1 MSLAVLSEIE
11 KTVSHL
17 PHNEELR
24 LIEQL
29 VHHLREDLMVSDEVE
44 QATFESQLAAMAT
57 DSEIQNELQKIDREF
72 VATEADGLLFKD
84 I

>member
-1 MSLAVLSEIE
+1 MSSAVLSEIE

-17 PHNEELR
+17 PHNEQLR

-57 DSEIQNELQKIDREF
+57 DSDIQNELQKIDREF
-72 VATEADGLLFKD
+72 VATEADGLEN
-84 I
+84 

>member
-1 MSLAVLSEIE
+1 MSSAVLSEIE

-17 PHNEELR
+17 THNEELR

-44 QATFESQLAAMAT
+44 QATFES
-57 DSEIQNELQKIDREF
+57 
-72 VATEADGLLFKD
+72 
-84 I
+84 

>member
-17 PHNEELR
+17 PHNEQLR

-44 QATFESQLAAMAT
+44 QATFEFEKL
-57 DSEIQNELQKIDREF
+57 
-72 VATEADGLLFKD
+72 
-84 I
+84 

>member
-1 MSLAVLSEIE
+1 MSSAVLSEIE

-17 PHNEELR
+17 PHNEQLR

-57 DSEIQNELQKIDREF
+57 DSDIQNELQKIDREF
-72 VATEADGLLFKD
+72 VATEADGLENR
-84 I
+84 

>member
-17 PHNEELR
+17 PHNEQLR

-57 DSEIQNELQKIDREF
+57 DPEIQNELQKIDREF
-72 VATEADGLLFKD
+72 VATEVDGLEN
-84 I
+84 

>member
-1 MSLAVLSEIE
+1 MSSAVLSEIE

-17 PHNEELR
+17 PHNEQLR

-57 DSEIQNELQKIDREF
+57 DPEIQNELQKIDREF
-72 VATEADGLLFKD
+72 VATEVDGLEN
-84 I
+84 

>member
-11 KTVSHL
+11 NTVSHL
-17 PHNEELR
+17 PHNEQLR

-57 DSEIQNELQKIDREF
+57 DPEIQNELQKIDREF
-72 VATEADGLLFKD
+72 VATEADGLENR
-84 I
+84 